1 MKVQVGP
8 SPRRRAI
15 QGNPYVDIS
24 LNDDSNSLM
33 KAEQLFDVTGRIVA
47 ITGAASGVGL
57 AYAEVMA
64 SNGATVSLIDIDPQA
79 LSAAVDRLRAGGMDV
94 HGEVAD
100 VTQPESLRQAF
111 AHIVERHGR
120 LDVVFVNAGISGGP
134 GFLNGAGER
143 NPAGALENLSLEV
156 WNRVMATNMTS
167 VFLTLQIVVPY
178 MKQQNGG
185 RIIVTSSI
193 SASKT
198 ETLVSSIYATSKAAV
213 GYLVRQAAHELA
225 RYDILVNAIAPG
237 PVITNIGGG
246 RLKSPE
252 ARKPF
257 ERAAPLGRIAT
268 TEDLQGAAL
277 FLASPASSLM
287 TGAQLVIDGGTTLGP
302 AD

>member
-1 MKVQVGP
+1 
-8 SPRRRAI
+8 
-15 QGNPYVDIS
+15 
-24 LNDDSNSLM
+24 M
-33 KAEQLFDVTGRIVA
+33 KASDLFNVEGLVVA
-47 ITGAASGVGL
+47 ITGAAGGIGL
-57 AYAEVMA
+57 AYAEVMVA
-64 SNGATVSLIDIDPQA
+64 NGAKVNLVDVDSQA
-79 LSAAVDRLRAGGMDV
+79 LSAAVERLQAGGSDV

-100 VTQPESLRQAF
+100 VTKPDSVRQAF
-111 AHIVERHGR
+111 ANIVERHGR
-120 LDVVFVNAGISGGP
+120 LDIVFANAGISGGP

-143 NPAGALENLSLEV
+143 NPAGAIENLSLDV
-156 WNRVMATNMTS
+156 WERVIATNTTS
-167 VFLTLQIVVPY
+167 VFLTLQTVVPY
-178 MKQQNGG
+178 MKKQQGGG

-225 RYDILVNAIAPG
+225 KYDILVNAISPG

-246 RLKSPE
+246 RLKDPT

-268 TEDLQGAAL
+268 TRDLQGAAL
-277 FLASPASSLM
+277 YLASPASSLV
-287 TGAQLVIDGGTTLGP
+287 TGAQILIDGGTALGP

>member
-1 MKVQVGP
+1 M
-8 SPRRRAI
+8 RA
-15 QGNPYVDIS
+15 S
-24 LNDDSNSLM
+24 
-33 KAEQLFDVTGRIVA
+33 ELFNVEGRVVA
-47 ITGAASGVGL
+47 ITGAAGGIGL

-64 SNGATVSLIDIDPQA
+64 TNGARVHLIDVEA
-79 LSAAVDRLRAGGMDV
+79 RSLAAAVERLKAGGATV

-100 VTQPESLRQAF
+100 VTQPDSLKQAF
-111 AHIVERHGR
+111 ERIVEREGR
-120 LDVVFVNAGISGGP
+120 LDIVFANAGISGGP

-143 NPAGALENLSLEV
+143 NPAGAIENLSLDT
-156 WNRVMATNMTS
+156 WDRVIATNTKS
-167 VFLTLQIVVPY
+167 VFLTLQTVVPQ
-178 MKQQNGG
+178 MKKQGGG

-225 RYDILVNAIAPG
+225 TYGILVNAIAPG

-246 RLKSPE
+246 RLQSAD

-257 ERAAPLGRIAT
+257 DRAAPMGRIAT
-268 TEDLQGAAL
+268 TQDLQGAAL
-277 FLASPASSLM
+277 FLASPASSFI
-287 TGAQLVIDGGTTLGP
+287 TGAQIVVDGGTTLGP